1 MMPPGHI
8 EFSIP
13 SHPVFLQMVRAV
25 MKKAGEMVNLPEDQT
40 GLIVLGVD
48 EASSNVIKYA
58 YDNDPGGRLDYIITL
73 KTDRMDISIT
83 DYGKAC
89 DLPRLRPRDI
99 NELRPGG
106 LGIYIINEVMDQV
119 VYACGK
125 DNKNQIRMTKFFA
138 RGHKK
143 PPARSGQGG

>member
-1 MMPPGHI
+1 MMPAGHI

-25 MKKAGEMVNLPEDQT
+25 VKKAGEMINLPEDQA

-73 KTDRMDISIT
+73 EADRMDISIT
-83 DYGKAC
+83 DYGRPSNI
-89 DLPRLRPRDI
+89 PRLKPRD
-99 NELRPGG
+99 LDDVRPGG
-106 LGIYIINEVMDQV
+106 LGLYIINQVMDQV
-119 VYACGK
+119 VYACGE

-138 RGHKK
+138 RE
-143 PPARSGQGG
+143 R

>member
-1 MMPPGHI
+1 MMPEGHI

-25 MKKAGEMVNLPEDQT
+25 VKKAGEMINLPADQA

-58 YDNDPGGRLDYIITL
+58 YDNDPAGRLDYLITL
-73 KTDRMDISIT
+73 DTDRMDICIT
-83 DYGKAC
+83 DYGRSC
-89 DLPRLRPRDI
+89 DIPQLKSRDI
-99 NELRPGG
+99 DDVRPGG

-125 DNKNQIRMTKFFA
+125 DNKNQIRMTKFFSRQA
-138 RGHKK
+138 
-143 PPARSGQGG
+143 